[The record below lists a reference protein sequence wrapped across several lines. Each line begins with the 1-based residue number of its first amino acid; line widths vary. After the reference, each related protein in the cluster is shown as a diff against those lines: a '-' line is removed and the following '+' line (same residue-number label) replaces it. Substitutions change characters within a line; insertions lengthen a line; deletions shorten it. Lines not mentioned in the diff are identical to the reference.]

1 LWATVGENIMINVN
15 QVVLAKLTKRGA
27 FMVNEQN
34 RDLMFRFPQQ
44 KLRVDYHAGDLYEQ
58 YMWVLMKHFGGEF
71 FMNRE
76 APFTDI
82 YPTDRTNTREQT
94 NESVSH

>member
-1 LWATVGENIMINVN
+1 MINVN

-34 RDLMFRFPQQ
+34 RELMYRFPQQ
-44 KLRVDYHAGDLYEQ
+44 KLRVDYRDGDLYEQ
-58 YMWVLMKHFGGEF
+58 YFWVLAKHFGGEF
-71 FMNRE
+71 HMGKE

-82 YPTDRTNTREQT
+82 YPTDRDKTREQT
-94 NESVSH
+94 PITPPMENV